1 MTAQQSPTATEPG
14 RANNAP
20 GIATP
25 QSESIQ
31 MTPTFLTWE
40 GDRAPFAKA
49 FIAAQKATEAVK
61 KAATNPAFKTK
72 YADLSEVVEATVP
85 ALNANGI
92 GVIQVPGYDGELVS
106 VTTVFVHES
115 GASVTGVLRIR
126 PSKTDPQGVGSAITY
141 ARRYALLA
149 MTGAAPEDDDGN
161 AASQQRATPPPPAD
175 PVTTLAHR
183 AGTVVSALNAA
194 VTAADLEKAWGRARE
209 VRTDLDLKDPDKL
222 AVITALYEAR
232 RDELTANPFAEA
244 A

>member
-1 MTAQQSPTATEPG
+1 MSANQSPTAGTGASLTSAPDAAHHSEITPM
-14 RANNAP
+14 NN
-20 GIATP
+20 TP
-25 QSESIQ
+25 
-31 MTPTFLTWE
+31 LTWE

-115 GASVTGVLRIR
+115 GASVTGVLRMR
-126 PSKTDPQGVGSAITY
+126 PRKTDPQGVGTAITY

-161 AASQQRATPPPPAD
+161 AASQHRAPPPPPAD
-175 PVTTLAHR
+175 PVTTLANR
-183 AGTVVSALNAA
+183 ADGLVGALNAA
-194 VTAADLEKAWGRARE
+194 ATADDLEKVWGKGAKLCA
-209 VRTDLDLKDPDKL
+209 DLDLKDPDKL

-232 RDELTANPFAEA
+232 RDELTTNPFTKA